1 MYDVSLIT
9 PRLMGINFTRLLKSL
24 KTNKYRVARDCG
36 LSWRTLR
43 NWERGITKPSKE
55 NAEIVG
61 KHLGL
66 ISDKESEKIELRKQM
81 EELDKRLRKLE

>member
-1 MYDVSLIT
+1 MIDVSLII
-9 PRLMGINFTRLLKSL
+9 PRLMGVNFTRLLKSL
-24 KTNKYRVARDCG
+24 KTNKYRIARDCG

-43 NWERGITKPSKE
+43 NWERGIAKPSKE

-66 ISDKESEKIELRKQM
+66 ISDEENEKIKLRKKI